1 MAMGVTGVAATRSH
15 LDELLTRQRRFQ
27 VLAIVIAALL
37 AGLLPPTLS
46 IAVLAVGAVTPLL
59 LDRPIL
65 AVYLL
70 VFAVPYESLKQI
82 QFGGLNA
89 TVTEYFAFCGGLALF
104 AQGVLRRQIEL
115 KWAYWR
121 RPLLIFALV
130 MIASMTQATD
140 LKLSIKELLKL
151 AEMLLT
157 YLLVL
162 GYVDTPSRLR
172 RLLLLVVLAATSQAL
187 FGILQ
192 TAGHFGPA
200 SFVRGGTVRGSGT
213 FDQPNPFAGYLNLTL
228 PLLFAAVLT
237 GVPLVGK
244 WTRHALVILSL
255 AVLLSLSRG
264 ALLGTFAGLGLIV
277 SVLIPRW
284 RPLLTLLI
292 GLFVFIL
299 VATAVG
305 LPLPGIGDKIA
316 LTFGL
321 NGVDVVN
328 PTPITWPVAE
338 RLAHVVAGWNMFL
351 DHPLLGVGIGN
362 YAAAYPHY
370 QVAPVW
376 GPALGHAH
384 NYYVNAAAEA
394 GVPGLAA
401 FLLLLASG
409 FWIAAHL
416 YRQAR
421 DPLART
427 LALGTLG
434 VLATVAVHSFFDD
447 IFVHAMESQLALVV
461 GMATVACRLS
471 VQDGR
476 DASVAD
482 LSPSAYHV

>member
-1 MAMGVTGVAATRSH
+1 MAMGLTGVAATRSH
-15 LDELLTRQRRFQ
+15 LDEVLTRQRRFQ
-27 VLAIVIAALL
+27 ALAIVIAALL

-46 IAVLAVGAVTPLL
+46 IAVLAVGAMTPLL
-59 LDRPIL
+59 LDRPVL

-121 RPLLIFALV
+121 RPLLIFGLV

-162 GYVDTPSRLR
+162 GYVDTPARLR
-172 RLLLLVVLAATSQAL
+172 RLLFLVVLAATSQAL

-192 TAGHFGPA
+192 TVGHIGPA

-228 PLLFAAVLT
+228 PLLFAAVIQ
-237 GVPLVGK
+237 GVPLAGK
-244 WTRHALVILSL
+244 WTRPALVILSL

-264 ALLGTFAGLGLIV
+264 ALLATFTAIGLILAV
-277 SVLIPRW
+277 QLPRW
-284 RPLLTLLI
+284 RPLVLLVM
-292 GLFVFIL
+292 GVFGFVL
-299 VATAVG
+299 LAAAAGV
-305 LPLPGIGDKIA
+305 PLPGSDKIA

-328 PTPITWPVAE
+328 PTPLTWSVAE
-338 RLAHVVAGWNMFL
+338 RLAHVIAGWRMFL

-370 QVAPVW
+370 QLAEVW
-376 GPALGHAH
+376 GPPLGHAH

-394 GVPGLAA
+394 GVPGLLA
-401 FLLLLASG
+401 FLLLLGSG
-409 FWIAAHL
+409 FWIAARL

-421 DPLART
+421 DPLAST

-434 VLATVAVHSFFDD
+434 VLATVAIHSFFDD

-471 VQDGR
+471 AQESTDTSLGEP
-476 DASVAD
+476 
-482 LSPSAYHV
+482 SPSAYHV